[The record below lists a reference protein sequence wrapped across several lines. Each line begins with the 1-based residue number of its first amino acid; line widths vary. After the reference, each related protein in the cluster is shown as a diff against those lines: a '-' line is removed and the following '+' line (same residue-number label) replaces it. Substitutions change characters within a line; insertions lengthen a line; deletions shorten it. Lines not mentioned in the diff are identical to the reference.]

1 MSKYCSQ
8 CGASTITTCDNC
20 GERIRGYYHITG
32 VISLQ
37 EYESPSFCHSCGKP
51 FPWTLSKLE
60 AAKELANEMD
70 ELSLEERERLKMSI
84 DDLVAS
90 NPKTEVA
97 AVRYKKIMSRVGR
110 EAAAS
115 MRSILTDILSEAAKK
130 ALFG

>member
-1 MSKYCSQ
+1 
-8 CGASTITTCDNC
+8 
-20 GERIRGYYHITG
+20 
-32 VISLQ
+32 
-37 EYESPSFCHSCGKP
+37 
-51 FPWTLSKLE
+51 
-60 AAKELANEMD
+60 
-70 ELSLEERERLKMSI
+70 MSI